1 MGRDQRDI
9 SAGRIKLVMSIP
21 SPVDSES
28 QWVMRAVQTQRI
40 DPSFRHPLPEGISIE
55 KADSLRK
62 RADTI
67 LEEFQGRDLVDTLAN
82 KFKGQSITNKEST

>member
-1 MGRDQRDI
+1 
-9 SAGRIKLVMSIP
+9 MSIP

-82 KFKGQSITNKEST
+82 NFKGQSTTTPESK

>member
-67 LEEFQGRDLVDTLAN
+67 LEEFQGKDLVDTLAN

>member
-40 DPSFRHPLPEGISIE
+40 DPNFRHPLPEGISIE